1 MKNLLLILEIILISI
16 LVTANNK
23 TVTVYADDWKEVESR
38 PASTASVEYNTVH
51 TEGSQEVK
59 VTVCVPSVYVV
70 SIPKE
75 TKEEFTMN
83 VKGDIASDERLH
95 IEVENISTYLYWNSL
110 PAVINGKKVSN
121 NKVLNYKINLERRF

>member
-1 MKNLLLILEIILISI
+1 MKNLLLILEIIIISI
-16 LVTANNK
+16 LVTVNNK
-23 TVTVYADDWKEVESR
+23 TVTVYADWKEAESR

-59 VTVCVPSVYVV
+59 VTVCVPSVYIV

-95 IEVENISTYLYWNSL
+95 IEIENINTYLYWNSL

>member
-1 MKNLLLILEIILISI
+1 MKNLLLILEIVIISI

-23 TVTVYADDWKEVESR
+23 TVTVYADWKEAESR

-75 TKEEFTMN
+75 TKEEFIMN

-110 PAVINGKKVSN
+110 PTVINGKKVSN